1 LELKWLK
8 DYLALAEQGTFSKA
22 ATARFVTQP
31 ALSRRIRALEAW
43 MGVSLI
49 DRNQYPISFTPAGE
63 VFIERAQQ
71 LTDSVYLIREQLHT
85 MERCKNEL
93 TISSQHALAV
103 SFFPDWIEKLD
114 SILNDTLIRLD
125 TVDFNGGV
133 EAFLAGNSDFLLCYS
148 SVNLSQQ
155 LQREDIESL
164 SVGFDELIPVS
175 LANSDGSPLFTAQL
189 TTQENSVLP
198 MLSHPPQSFFGQLI
212 TSQCFSHLPS
222 TVTLDHRYQSS
233 LSEGLKALVLKG
245 LGIAFLP
252 RSIIAHEIDTGQIV
266 QLTDVLVS
274 MPLEIKLLH
283 LKDSES
289 VQANK
294 LWQSLVAHT
303 EK

>member
-1 LELKWLK
+1 MELKWLK
-8 DYLALAEQGTFSKA
+8 DYIALAEQGTFSKA
-22 ATARFVTQP
+22 ATVRFVTQP

-43 MGVSLI
+43 VGVSLI
-49 DRNQYPISFTPAGE
+49 DRNQYPICFTPAGE
-63 VFIERAQQ
+63 VFIERARQ
-71 LTDSVYLIREQLHT
+71 LADSMHLIREQLRS
-85 MERCKNEL
+85 MECSKNEL

-103 SFFPDWIEKLD
+103 SFFPDWIESLD
-114 SILNDTLIRLD
+114 SFLDDALIRLD
-125 TVDFNGGV
+125 TGDFHDGV

-148 SVNLSQQ
+148 STTSSVKSSVNLAEQ
-155 LQREDIESL
+155 LQRDDIESL

-175 LANSDGSPLFTAQL
+175 LANNDGSPLFTAQD
-189 TTQENSVLP
+189 NSVLT

-212 TSQCFSHLPS
+212 TSQSFSQLPS

-252 RSIIAHEIDTGQIV
+252 RSIVADEINCGQIV
-266 QLTDVLVS
+266 QLTEILIS
-274 MPLEIKLLH
+274 LPLEIKLLR

-294 LWQSLVAHT
+294 LWQCLA
-303 EK
+303 